1 MSKKSRRRNKKILS
15 ALLLGGLGLAAANR
29 NKRPVSTKTTIMD
42 NMPKDD
48 MEFKE
53 TVVTGTNYPGENKA
67 RVFPKLKVSDKGY
80 VTKNGVAQ
88 GFTGKGKFVSD
99 DGVFVKG
106 KKVSETAPTGI
117 LVRKDGTI
125 KAGGNEYL
133 NRDQYRTRNDKPGM
147 LGNNFYKKPRIQS
160 SMERYVDE
168 NPLSISAKK
177 GGRIVKGKKTA
188 VRTGAAKRGF
198 GRAYMKGRK

>member
-1 MSKKSRRRNKKILS
+1 MSKKSRRRNKKILGAL
-15 ALLLGGLGLAAANR
+15 ALLGTGLAMANR
-29 NKRPVSTKTTIMD
+29 NKGPVSTKTTIMD

-48 MEFKE
+48 
-53 TVVTGTNYPGENKA
+53 TAVTGTNYPGENKA
-67 RVFPKLKVSDKGY
+67 KVFPKLKVSDKGY

-106 KKVSETAPTGI
+106 KKVSETAPKGI

-133 NRDQYRTRNDKPGM
+133 NKEQYRTRNDKPSM
-147 LGNNFYKKPRIQS
+147 LGDSGFTSRRTYNDISPF
-160 SMERYVDE
+160 
-168 NPLSISAKK
+168 SAKD
-177 GGRIVKGKKTA
+177 GGRAKLKSGGKVKGCGKA
-188 VRTGAAKRGF
+188 LRGF
-198 GRAYMKGRK
+198 GRAMKKGRK

>member
-1 MSKKSRRRNKKILS
+1 MSKKSRRRNKKILG

-29 NKRPVSTKTTIMD
+29 NKGPVSTKTTIMD

-48 MEFKE
+48 TEFKE

-67 RVFPKLKVSDKGY
+67 KVFPKLKVSDKGY

-106 KKVSETAPTGI
+106 KKVSETAPKGI

-125 KAGGNEYL
+125 KAGGNEYY
-133 NRDQYRTRNDKPGM
+133 NKEQYRTRNDKPSM
-147 LGNNFYKKPRIQS
+147 LGDSGFTSRRTYN
-160 SMERYVDE
+160 D
-168 NPLSISAKK
+168 ISPFAAKD
-177 GGRIVKGKKTA
+177 GGRAKLKSGGKVKGCGKA
-188 VRTGAAKRGF
+188 LRGF
-198 GRAYMKGRK
+198 GRAMKKGRK